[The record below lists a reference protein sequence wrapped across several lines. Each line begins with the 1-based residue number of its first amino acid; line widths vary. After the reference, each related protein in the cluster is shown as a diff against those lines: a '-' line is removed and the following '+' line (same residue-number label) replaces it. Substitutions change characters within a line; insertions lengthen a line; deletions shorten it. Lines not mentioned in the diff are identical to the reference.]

1 MKRVALV
8 VSLALAA
15 LPLAASAQVGF
26 GAAAG
31 ASLPT
36 GDFGKNANTGY
47 HAQVSLDVG
56 VPLSPIGFRFDGT
69 LDHFDGSGNTS
80 TSSSSARIAG
90 GSANVLMGFGAV
102 PLLGPYVIGGVGY
115 YQVHG
120 ESTVG
125 TTTISDSKSE
135 PGANIGVGVRFGLGG
150 FGVFAETGYHYI
162 KSTGSGASAA
172 TFVPVMF
179 GASF

>member
-8 VSLALAA
+8 VSFALAA
-15 LPLAASAQVGF
+15 IPALASAQVGF

-31 ASLPT
+31 ASLPV
-36 GDFGKNANTGY
+36 GDFKTGTNTGY

-69 LDHFDGSGNTS
+69 LDHFDASGSTS
-80 TSSSSARIAG
+80 TSSASARIAG
-90 GSANVLMGFGAV
+90 ASANVLMGFGAV
-102 PLLGPYVIGGVGY
+102 PLIGPYVIGGVGY
-115 YQVHG
+115 YQVHTEG
-120 ESTVG
+120 KTGSVTFN
-125 TTTISDSKSE
+125 SSKSE
-135 PGANIGVGVRFGLGG
+135 PGVNIGAGVRFGLSG

-162 KSTGSGASAA
+162 KATAAGNSAA

-179 GASF
+179 GISF

>member
-8 VSLALAA
+8 LSFALAA
-15 LPLAASAQVGF
+15 VPAVASAQVGF

-36 GDFGKNANTGY
+36 GDFGKGTNTGY
-47 HAQVSLDVG
+47 HAQVSVDVG

-69 LDHFDGSGNTS
+69 LDHFDASGSTS
-80 TSSSSARIAG
+80 TNSSSARIAG
-90 GSANVLMGFGAV
+90 GAANVLMGFGAV

-115 YQVHG
+115 YQLHSEG
-120 ESTVG
+120 KIGST
-125 TTTISDSKSE
+125 SFSQSENE
-135 PGANIGVGVRFGLGG
+135 PGGSIGVGMRFGLGG
-150 FGVFAETGYHYI
+150 FGVFAETGYHFI
-162 KSTGSGASAA
+162 KSTGSGASAT

-179 GASF
+179 GVSF

>member
-15 LPLAASAQVGF
+15 VPAVASAQIGF

-31 ASLPT
+31 ASFPS
-36 GDFGKNANTGY
+36 GDFGKGTNTGY
-47 HAQVSLDVG
+47 HAQVSIDVG

-69 LDHFDGSGNTS
+69 LDHFDVSGSTS
-80 TSSSSARIAG
+80 TSSGSARIAG
-90 GSANVLMGFGAV
+90 AAANVLMGFGAL

-115 YQVHG
+115 YQLHSEG
-120 ESTVG
+120 KVG
-125 TTTISDSKSE
+125 TATYSNSQNE
-135 PGANIGVGVRFGLGG
+135 PGGSIGAGIRFGLGG
-150 FGVFAETGYHYI
+150 LGVFAETGYHFI
-162 KSTGSGASAA
+162 KSAGSGASAT

-179 GASF
+179 GVSF